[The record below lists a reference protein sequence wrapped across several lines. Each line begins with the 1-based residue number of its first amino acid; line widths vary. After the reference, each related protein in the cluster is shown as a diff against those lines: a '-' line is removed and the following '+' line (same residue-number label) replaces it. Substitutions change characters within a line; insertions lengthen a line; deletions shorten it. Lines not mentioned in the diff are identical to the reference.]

1 MIILFNLQV
10 YFQVHNQFSTQ
21 TIYNQMFMTLY
32 NVMYTSM
39 PILLL
44 SITEKPYHE
53 NQLLKNPSLYKENGG
68 NKRITWKYFLAWI
81 TLAVYHSMVVYF
93 FGYIYWTDNNMK
105 TNDLDSFGTFMIQN
119 VVFVVTIKL
128 WLISRYRTI
137 AFVLSILLSIGAFVS
152 SAMVYNFIPKS
163 GSFYY
168 AYTHLVC
175 CAEFWMYNVL
185 ICFAA
190 LIPDRVITALK
201 LFNIKVRPTDTI
213 SDGWN
218 RLFKDPKNSINR
230 STHSNSE
237 STYL

>member
-1 MIILFNLQV
+1 
-10 YFQVHNQFSTQ
+10 
-21 TIYNQMFMTLY
+21 MTFY

-44 SITEKPYHE
+44 SITEKPYRE
-53 NQLLKNPSLYKENGG
+53 SQLLKNPSLYKENGG

-81 TLAVYHSMVVYF
+81 TLAVYHSTVVYF
-93 FGYIYWTDNNMK
+93 FGYMYWNNNNMK
-105 TNDLDSFGTFMIQN
+105 TNDIDSFGAFMMHN

-137 AFVLSILLSIGAFVS
+137 VFALSILVSIIAFMS
-152 SAMVYNFIPKS
+152 STIAVNLIPYKEISGQLYFVYNNLIWS
-163 GSFYY
+163 
-168 AYTHLVC
+168 
-175 CAEFWMYNVL
+175 AEFWVNNVL

-190 LIPDRVITALK
+190 MIPDRVITALK
-201 LFNIKVRPTDTI
+201 IFNIKVRPTDTI

-218 RLFKDPKNSINR
+218 RLFKDPKNSINQ